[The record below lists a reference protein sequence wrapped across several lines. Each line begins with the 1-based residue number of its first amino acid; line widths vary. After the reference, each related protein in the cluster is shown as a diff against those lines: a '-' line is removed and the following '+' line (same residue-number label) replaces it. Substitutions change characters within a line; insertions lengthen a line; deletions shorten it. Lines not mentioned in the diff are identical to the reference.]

1 VKAHGDGGS
10 LVGALLRG
18 KRVMIIDDVI
28 TAGTAIKE
36 AIDIIKAEGGR
47 QSHITYIT
55 NIN

>member
-10 LVGALLRG
+10 LIGAPLRG

-36 AIDIIKAEGGR
+36 AIDIIKAEGGKR
-47 QSHITYIT
+47 LHIVYLT
-55 NIN
+55 NVN

>member
-1 VKAHGDGGS
+1 
-10 LVGALLRG
+10 
-18 KRVMIIDDVI
+18 MIIDDVI